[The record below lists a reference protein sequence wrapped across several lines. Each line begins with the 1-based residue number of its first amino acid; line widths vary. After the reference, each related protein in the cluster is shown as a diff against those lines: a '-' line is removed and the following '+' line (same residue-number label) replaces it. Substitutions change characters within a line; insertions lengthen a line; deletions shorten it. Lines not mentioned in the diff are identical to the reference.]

1 MVNPIVI
8 TVGIDLGASGSVH
21 GPALGAWPE
30 QFHRSFWHQLNR
42 LWLDVVGRTA
52 ADILA
57 TAAREAADN
66 TDGHVVIA
74 ENLAT
79 QPHARQP
86 TGGKHLL
93 LGNGHLVGLA
103 CQELDAASR
112 AASVAA
118 AGMELVHSSFVF
130 EGQHQTLALPHL
142 EFTDAV
148 NG

>member
-1 MVNPIVI
+1 MANQTVI
-8 TVGIDLGASGSVH
+8 TVGIDLSAPNLSMAGHSARGQSSSTV
-21 GPALGAWPE
+21 
-30 QFHRSFWHQLNR
+30 SFRHQLNR

-66 TDGHVVIA
+66 TDGHVVIT
-74 ENLAT
+74 ENLAA

-86 TGGKHLL
+86 TSGKHLL

-112 AASVAA
+112 ATSVAA
-118 AGMELVHSSFVF
+118 AGMELVHSRFVF
-130 EGQHQTLALPHL
+130 EG
-142 EFTDAV
+142 
-148 NG
+148 

>member
-1 MVNPIVI
+1 L
-8 TVGIDLGASGSVH
+8 TKLLSSYQTSVST
-21 GPALGAWPE
+21 GRSRA
-30 QFHRSFWHQLNR
+30 RSFWHQLNQ

-57 TAAREAADN
+57 TAAREATDN

-93 LGNGHLVGLA
+93 LGNGHLAGLA

-112 AASVAA
+112 ATSVAA
-118 AGMELVHSSFVF
+118 AGMELVHSRFVF
-130 EGQHQTLALPHL
+130 EGQHQTLTLPHL